1 MKNPTR
7 SLNCDETFIL
17 LSPGKPKVLT
27 TMGSKDVY
35 LIQKFS
41 SKSGVTVLAT
51 TSATGWILPPF
62 IIFPYERLQKWMTED
77 KLSPGFGVSITKKG
91 WMTVDAFCFW

>member
-1 MKNPTR
+1 
-7 SLNCDETFIL
+7 
-17 LSPGKPKVLT
+17 
-27 TMGSKDVY
+27 MGSKDVF
-35 LIQKFS
+35 LIPKFS

-51 TSATGWILPPF
+51 TSSTGWILLPF

-77 KLSPGFGVSITKKG
+77 QLSPVFGVFITKKG